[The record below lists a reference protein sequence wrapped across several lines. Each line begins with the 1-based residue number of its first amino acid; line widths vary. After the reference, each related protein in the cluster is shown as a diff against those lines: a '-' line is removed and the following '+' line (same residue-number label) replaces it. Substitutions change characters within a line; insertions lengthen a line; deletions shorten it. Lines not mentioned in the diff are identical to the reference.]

1 MAEISVDKVEKRFG
15 ALKALSEID
24 LTVRDKEFVVLV
36 GPSGSGKSTL
46 LRIVAGLDNPSEGR
60 IAIDGRPMNGVAPK
74 DRDVAMVFQ
83 SHALYPHMTVYDN
96 LAFNLR
102 IRGQPRA
109 QIDAKVREAAARLE
123 ITELLKRRPHQMSG
137 GQRQRVAIGRA
148 LVRDPKVFLF
158 DEPLSN
164 LDAELRARLRT
175 EIKRLHRDMQRTSVY
190 VTHDQI
196 EAMTLAD
203 RVVVLRG
210 GRIEQVGAPEE
221 LYARPAN
228 IFVGGF
234 IGSPAMNLVAAECAD
249 GQVVLEG
256 GERFAAANAIRGP
269 VIAGMRPE
277 DLLMAPAG
285 TAGAFR
291 ARVNLTEPTG
301 ADTLLLCSIG
311 AKQDLCVRVSRHV
324 QAKEGDVLTLQPRD
338 GSLHL
343 FHAETGARLN

>member
-1 MAEISVDKVEKRFG
+1 MAQITIDKIEKRFG
-15 ALKALSEID
+15 PTKALSDIN
-24 LTVRDKEFVVLV
+24 LTVHDREFVVLV

-46 LRIVAGLDNPSEGR
+46 LRIVAGLDFPSEGT
-60 IAIDGRPMNGVAPK
+60 IAIDGKSMKGVAPK

-102 IRGQPRA
+102 IRGIPA
-109 QIDAKVREAAARLE
+109 SEIDVKVKEAATRLE

-148 LVRDPKVFLF
+148 LVRDPRVFLF

-175 EIKRLHRDMQRTSVY
+175 EIKRLHRELQRTSVY

-203 RVVVLRG
+203 RVVVLRD
-210 GRIEQVGAPEE
+210 GRIEQVGAPDE

-234 IGSPAMNLVAAECAD
+234 IGSPAMNLVAANGAD
-249 GQVVLEG
+249 GSLALDG
-256 GERFAAANAIRGP
+256 GERFATSTPVRGP

-277 DLLMAPAG
+277 DLMVVPEG
-285 TAGAFR
+285 TAGSFH
-291 ARVNLTEPTG
+291 ARVNLIEPTG

-311 AKQDLCVRVSRHV
+311 AKQDLCVRVSRHTR
-324 QAKEGDVLTLQPRD
+324 AAEGDALTLRPRD
-338 GSLHL
+338 GALHL
-343 FHAETGARLN
+343 FHAESGERLN

>member
-1 MAEISVDKVEKRFG
+1 MAEITVEKIEKRFG
-15 ALKALSEID
+15 AVKALSEID
-24 LTVRDKEFVVLV
+24 LMVRDREFVVLV

-46 LRIVAGLDNPSEGR
+46 LRIVAGLEFPSEGTVS
-60 IAIDGRPMNGVAPK
+60 IDGKPMTGVAPK

-83 SHALYPHMTVYDN
+83 SHALYPHMNVYDN

-102 IRGQPRA
+102 IRGIARE
-109 QIDAKVREAAARLE
+109 QIDAKVMEAAARLE

-175 EIKRLHRDMQRTSVY
+175 EIKRLHRELQRTSVY

-210 GRIEQVGAPEE
+210 GRIEQVGAPDQ
-221 LYARPAN
+221 LYARPATT
-228 IFVGGF
+228 FVGGF
-234 IGSPAMNLVAAECAD
+234 IGSPAMNLVPATCTD
-249 GQVVLEG
+249 GEIELDG
-256 GERFAAANAIRGP
+256 GERFAAAAPVRGP
-269 VIAGMRPE
+269 AIAGMRPE
-277 DLLMAPAG
+277 DLQVAAEG

-324 QAKEGDVLTLQPRD
+324 RAKEGDVLALHPRED
-338 GSLHL
+338 SLHL
-343 FHAETGARLN
+343 FHVETGQRLN

>member
-1 MAEISVDKVEKRFG
+1 MAEITVERVEKRFG
-15 ALKALSEID
+15 TMKALSGID
-24 LTVRDKEFVVLV
+24 LTVHDREFVVLV

-46 LRIVAGLDNPSEGR
+46 LRIIAGLDSPTEGR
-60 IAIDGRPMNGVAPK
+60 IAIDGAAMNGVAPK

-83 SHALYPHMTVYDN
+83 SHALYPHMSVYDN

-102 IRGQPRA
+102 IRGHERME
-109 QIDAKVREAAARLE
+109 IDAKVREAAARLE

-175 EIKRLHRDMQRTSVY
+175 EIKRLHRELQRTSVY

-210 GRIEQVGAPEE
+210 GRIEQVGAPDE

-228 IFVGGF
+228 TFVGGF
-234 IGSPAMNLVAAECAD
+234 IGSPAMNIVSGRAGD
-249 GQVVLEG
+249 GMIELEG
-256 GERFAAANAIRGP
+256 GERFGFATPSQGP
-269 VIAGMRPE
+269 LIVGLRPE
-277 DLLMAPAG
+277 DLLLAPDG
-285 TAGAFR
+285 TTSAIR

-311 AKQDLCVRVSRHV
+311 AKQDLCVRVSRHIH
-324 QAKEGDVLTLQPRD
+324 ANEGDVLTLKPRED
-338 GSLHL
+338 SVHL
-343 FHAETGARLN
+343 FHAETNQRLN

>member
-1 MAEISVDKVEKRFG
+1 MAQITIDKIEKRFSVT
-15 ALKALSEID
+15 KALSAID
-24 LTVRDKEFVVLV
+24 LTVRDREFVVLV

-46 LRIVAGLDNPSEGR
+46 LRIIAGLDFPSEGT
-60 IAIDGRPMNGVAPK
+60 IAIDGKPMMGVAPK

-102 IRGQPRA
+102 IRGIARE
-109 QIDAKVREAAARLE
+109 QIDVKVKEVAARLE
-123 ITELLKRRPHQMSG
+123 IIELLKRRPHQMSG

-148 LVRDPKVFLF
+148 LVRDPRVFLF

-175 EIKRLHRDMQRTSVY
+175 EIKRLHRELQRTSVY

-210 GRIEQVGAPEE
+210 GRIEQVGAPDE

-234 IGSPAMNLVAAECAD
+234 IGSPAMNLVPANGAD
-249 GQVVLEG
+249 GSLALDG
-256 GERFAAANAIRGP
+256 GERFAASTPVRGP
-269 VIAGMRPE
+269 LIAGMRPE
-277 DLLMAPAG
+277 DLMVVPVG
-285 TAGAFR
+285 TAGSFH

-311 AKQDLCVRVSRHV
+311 AKLDLCVRVSRHMRAV
-324 QAKEGDVLTLQPRD
+324 EGDVLTLRPRD

-343 FHAETGARLN
+343 FDIESGQRLN

>member
-1 MAEISVDKVEKRFG
+1 MAEITVERIEKRFG
-15 ALKALSEID
+15 PTRALSEID
-24 LTVRDKEFVVLV
+24 LTVRDREFVVLV

-46 LRIVAGLDNPSEGR
+46 LRIIAGLDYPSEGR
-60 IAIDGRPMNGVAPK
+60 IAIDAKAMNGVAPK

-102 IRGQPRA
+102 IRGIARE
-109 QIDAKVREAAARLE
+109 QIDAKVKEAAARLE

-175 EIKRLHRDMQRTSVY
+175 EIKRLHRELQRTSVY

-228 IFVGGF
+228 TFVGGF
-234 IGSPAMNLVAAECAD
+234 IGSPAMNLVPATCAEGEIELD
-249 GQVVLEG
+249 G
-256 GERFAAANAIRGP
+256 GERLAAAAPARGP

-277 DLLMAPAG
+277 DLQVVAEG

-311 AKQDLCVRVSRHV
+311 AKQDLCVRVSRHLR
-324 QAKEGDVLTLQPRD
+324 AKEGDVLALRPRED
-338 GSLHL
+338 SLHL
-343 FHAETGARLN
+343 FHVETGQRLN

>member
-1 MAEISVDKVEKRFG
+1 MAEITVERIEKRFG
-15 ALKALSEID
+15 PTRALSEFD
-24 LTVRDKEFVVLV
+24 LTVRDREFVVLV

-46 LRIVAGLDNPSEGR
+46 LRIIAGLDYPSEGR
-60 IAIDGRPMNGVAPK
+60 IAIDGKAMNGVAPK

-102 IRGQPRA
+102 IRGIARE
-109 QIDAKVREAAARLE
+109 QIDAKVKEAAARLE

-175 EIKRLHRDMQRTSVY
+175 EIKRLHRELQRTSVY

-228 IFVGGF
+228 TFVGGF
-234 IGSPAMNLVAAECAD
+234 IGSPAMNLVPATCAEGEIELD
-249 GQVVLEG
+249 G
-256 GERFAAANAIRGP
+256 GERLAAAAPARGP

-277 DLLMAPAG
+277 DLQVVAEG

-311 AKQDLCVRVSRHV
+311 AKQDLCVRVSRHLR
-324 QAKEGDVLTLQPRD
+324 AKEGDVLALRPRED
-338 GSLHL
+338 SLHL
-343 FHAETGARLN
+343 FHVETGQRLN

>member
-1 MAEISVDKVEKRFG
+1 MAEITVDKVEKHFG
-15 ALKALSEID
+15 PMKALSDID
-24 LTVRDKEFVVLV
+24 LTVHDREFVVLV

-46 LRIVAGLDNPSEGR
+46 LRIIAGLESPSEGG
-60 IAIDGRPMNGVAPK
+60 IAIDGTPMNGVAPK

-102 IRGQPRA
+102 IRGIA
-109 QIDAKVREAAARLE
+109 SDVIEAKVKEAAARLE

-175 EIKRLHRDMQRTSVY
+175 EIKRLHKELQRTSVY

-210 GRIEQVGAPEE
+210 GRIEQIGAPDE

-228 IFVGGF
+228 TFVGGF
-234 IGSPAMNLVAAECAD
+234 IGSPAMNLVAATATE
-249 GQVVLEG
+249 GSIELEG
-256 GERFAAANAIRGP
+256 GERFSAATGARGA
-269 VIAGMRPE
+269 VIAGLRPE
-277 DLLMAPAG
+277 DLLVVPNG
-285 TAGAFR
+285 TAGAFK

-324 QAKEGDVLTLQPRD
+324 PAQEGDVLSLRPRD
-338 GSLHL
+338 DAVHL
-343 FHAETGARLN
+343 FHAETTQRLN

>member
-1 MAEISVDKVEKRFG
+1 MAEISVDKVEKLFG
-15 ALKALSEID
+15 AIKALSDIG
-24 LTVRDKEFVVLV
+24 LTVHDREFVVLV

-46 LRIVAGLDNPSEGR
+46 LRIIAGLDFPTEGT
-60 IAIDGRPMNGVAPK
+60 IAIDGKPMNGVAPK

-102 IRGQPRA
+102 IRGVA
-109 QIDAKVREAAARLE
+109 VEQIDTKVKEAAARLE

-148 LVRDPKVFLF
+148 LVRDPRVFLF

-175 EIKRLHRDMQRTSVY
+175 EIKRLHRELQRTSVY

-210 GRIEQVGAPEE
+210 GRIEQIGAPDE

-228 IFVGGF
+228 TFVGGF
-234 IGSPAMNLVAAECAD
+234 IGSPAMNLVPANCAD
-249 GQVVLEG
+249 GQVTLDG
-256 GERFAAANAIRGP
+256 GERVAALSSVRGP
-269 VIAGMRPE
+269 ATAGMRPE
-277 DLLMAPAG
+277 DLLIVPEG

-291 ARVNLTEPTG
+291 ARVNLTESTG
-301 ADTLLLCSIG
+301 ADTLLFCSIG

-324 QAKEGDVLTLQPRD
+324 HANDGDVLTLRPRD

-343 FHAETGARLN
+343 FHAETGQRLN

>member
-1 MAEISVDKVEKRFG
+1 MAQITIDKIEKRFG
-15 ALKALSEID
+15 PTKALSEID
-24 LTVRDKEFVVLV
+24 LTVHDREFVVLV

-46 LRIVAGLDNPSEGR
+46 LRMIAGLDYPTEGS
-60 IAIDGRPMNGVAPK
+60 IAIDGKKMNGVAPK

-102 IRGQPRA
+102 IRGIERD
-109 QIDAKVREAAARLE
+109 QIDIKVKEAAARLE

-148 LVRDPKVFLF
+148 LVRDPRVFLF

-175 EIKRLHRDMQRTSVY
+175 EIKRLHRELQRTSVY

-210 GRIEQVGAPEE
+210 GQIEQVGAPDE

-234 IGSPAMNLVAAECAD
+234 IGSPAMNLVPASCTD
-249 GQVVLEG
+249 GLIALDG
-256 GERFAAANAIRGP
+256 GERLSDSTPIRGP
-269 VIAGMRPE
+269 VIAGVRPE
-277 DLLMAPAG
+277 DLLIVPEG
-285 TAGAFR
+285 TTGAFH
-291 ARVNLTEPTG
+291 ARVSLIEPTG

-311 AKQDLCVRVSRHV
+311 AKQDLCVRVSRHMR
-324 QAKEGDVLTLQPRD
+324 AAEGDLLTLRPRD

-343 FHAETGARLN
+343 FHAESGQRLN

>member
-1 MAEISVDKVEKRFG
+1 MAEITVANVEKRFG
-15 ALKALSEID
+15 NTRALSAID
-24 LTVRDKEFVVLV
+24 LTVRDREFVVLV

-46 LRIVAGLDNPSEGR
+46 LRIIAGLDNPTEGTV
-60 IAIDGRPMNGVAPK
+60 AIDGARMNGVPPK
-74 DRDVAMVFQ
+74 ARDVAMVFQ
-83 SHALYPHMTVYDN
+83 SHALYPHMSVYDN

-102 IRGQPRA
+102 IRGYPRE

-175 EIKRLHRDMQRTSVY
+175 EIKRLHRDLQRTSVY

-210 GRIEQVGAPEE
+210 GRIEQVGEPAE

-228 IFVGGF
+228 TFVGGF
-234 IGSPAMNLVAAECAD
+234 IGSPAMNLIPATCQAGAIE
-249 GQVVLEG
+249 LEG
-256 GERFAAANAIRGP
+256 GERFAAQTAPRGP
-269 VIAGMRPE
+269 AVAGLRPE
-277 DLLMAPAG
+277 DLLVAPEG
-285 TAGAFR
+285 TPGALR
-291 ARVNLTEPTG
+291 ARVNLIEPTG

-311 AKQDLCVRVSRHV
+311 ARQELCVRVPRHLRAV
-324 QAKEGDVLTLQPRD
+324 EGDLLTLQPRE
-338 GSLHL
+338 GALHL
-343 FHAETGARLN
+343 FHTETGQRLN